1 MKMNERYL
9 LILFSQHGLAQVCY
23 FFGDK
28 TKTFETSPGYK
39 PCSSKITAYSTCCD
53 FGNGD
58 KCLENGL
65 CLQSDTN
72 ETGVMYRGGCTNK
85 NWDNCPDIC
94 LRVNTGGGE
103 PLRQCSS
110 KDYCCWSDSRGSNC
124 CNLEGRQFSVTDG
137 PHVSRRK
144 TPIAAIAGGVVGGV
158 VVIIGLLGLCWW
170 WFRRRRASV
179 NGKANINNNECEK
192 RDKSTTTFN
201 PALAEVDAGP
211 GSVLVESNARVLQRK
226 TVHELPA

>member
-65 CLQSDTN
+65 CLQSDTK

-94 LRVNTGGGE
+94 LR
-103 PLRQCSS
+103 
-110 KDYCCWSDSRGSNC
+110 
-124 CNLEGRQFSVTDG
+124 GR
-137 PHVSRRK
+137 
-144 TPIAAIAGGVVGGV
+144 
-158 VVIIGLLGLCWW
+158 
-170 WFRRRRASV
+170 
-179 NGKANINNNECEK
+179 
-192 RDKSTTTFN
+192 
-201 PALAEVDAGP
+201 
-211 GSVLVESNARVLQRK
+211 
-226 TVHELPA
+226 